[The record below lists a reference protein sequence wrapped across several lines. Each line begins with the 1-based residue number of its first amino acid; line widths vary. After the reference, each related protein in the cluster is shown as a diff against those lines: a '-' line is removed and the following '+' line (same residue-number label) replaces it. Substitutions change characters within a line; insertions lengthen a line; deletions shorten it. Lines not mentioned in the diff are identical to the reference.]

1 MTIKSQVYSPD
12 FVCRVTYIS
21 AGLSCIMYGLW
32 YKRGQIILILHIPAI
47 RLLEMDDGQYQYL
60 YNCLRVW
67 YWSWYCRVQVKSVST
82 VLKFSSGA
90 WKVNICIIVTIFVF
104 AKVALFYTY
113 RKHSFPTVLF
123 RTIYI
128 HYADTNQQLH
138 YLLFYLVVLTKE
150 TDAVAAVLLFIH
162 IVHAQFSFLSNIF
175 LAFPDELQRQPQFC
189 PLGTHSLCTYL
200 FDSGI
205 GRSKVNTF
213 YVLPMSWA
221 R

>member
-1 MTIKSQVYSPD
+1 MILQGPSQV
-12 FVCRVTYIS
+12 
-21 AGLSCIMYGLW
+21 
-32 YKRGQIILILHIPAI
+32 GQHRIKIQF
-47 RLLEMDDGQYQYL
+47 RRMEGQHM
-60 YNCLRVW
+60 YNC
-67 YWSWYCRVQVKSVST
+67 YHFCFCKSRI
-82 VLKFSSGA
+82 VLH
-90 WKVNICIIVTIFVF
+90 
-104 AKVALFYTY
+104 

-162 IVHAQFSFLSNIF
+162 IVHAQFSFLSNIL